1 VTTFLAG
8 GGQSPNDGVGSQVG
22 FWYLRQVMVN
32 KKTTKGLVAG
42 NQAVFILDG
51 DETCSG
57 DVQPAHELLVPGNKV
72 SFKARTTD
80 GRMIVDYGVYGTNAM
95 NRPFLLEERLVEQ
108 ILVWWNFRLLH
119 LAADEAWT
127 AVDAW
132 NGESTA
138 KSLRTVASE
147 TLFADVCGPAYGT
160 IKFML
165 MRTVDASVSSPQYV
179 HDRLQTYVDYKYC
192 SSYEIITGVAP
203 A

>member
-1 VTTFLAG
+1 
-8 GGQSPNDGVGSQVG
+8 
-22 FWYLRQVMVN
+22 MVN

-147 TLFADVCGPAYGT
+147 TLFADV
-160 IKFML
+160 
-165 MRTVDASVSSPQYV
+165 VDASVSSPQYV